1 MKISI
6 KNGAVTLAGNN
17 ILEQID
23 FEIKDNE
30 HIAIVGR
37 NGAGKTTFLKAL
49 IDPDLLEE
57 GIGEEK
63 LQITK
68 IGNPHIGYLKQ
79 IEFDD
84 ESVTLLS
91 EIRSSFSS
99 LVAMEEKLNRYVEMI
114 NKKTDDKLI
123 NEYTNLQEQFKL
135 LGGYSYQKEYE
146 VMIHKFGFN
155 ESDKEKAISTFS
167 GGQKTK
173 IALMKLL
180 LSKPDVLLLDE
191 PTNHL
196 DISTIEWLEEYL
208 RKYKGSFIVVS
219 HDRMFI
225 NNTCSIIYDIE
236 YGKMSRYVGN
246 YEFYER
252 EKQRR
257 YERMLSDYEFQQKE
271 IKRLTAIYE
280 RFRFKPSKAGL
291 AMSRLHQ
298 LEKMEIIEKPNKI
311 DMNTFKT
318 NLKEMETSVKT
329 VLTAEDLQI
338 GYDIPLATLN
348 LSITRGK
355 KIGIIGANGIG
366 KSTLLKTLHGIIE
379 PISGSVSYGLRVN
392 PGYFDQ
398 SLAFLSKDHTV
409 LEEFRNFHPE
419 LEETKCRQALG
430 SFLFKGEDVYK
441 SLSVLS
447 GGEKVRLQ
455 LCKILYNKPNFLI
468 LDEPTNHM
476 DIVGKEHLEN
486 ILEEYEGTL
495 IFVSH
500 DRYFVKKIANQLLVF
515 DANGTTFYPY
525 GYEEYKR
532 GQENKEEKQ
541 PEPREKKQKKEPSQE
556 VKSPSVNLYTLR
568 KEVNKLEQEIIRLET
583 KKEEY
588 NQEFLKNDVINDYQ
602 KANALQEKIKELET
616 SLTLNYQ
623 KWEELTDLILTSKK
637 DAN

>member
-6 KNGAVTLAGNN
+6 KNGAVTLAGNT
-17 ILEQID
+17 ILENID

-49 IDPDLLEE
+49 VDHDLLEE

-63 LQITK
+63 FQVIEIEK
-68 IGNPHIGYLKQ
+68 PHIGYLKQ
-79 IEFDD
+79 IEFED

-91 EIRSSFSS
+91 EVRSSFAS
-99 LVAMEEKLNRYVEMI
+99 LVSMEEKLSQYVLKI
-114 NKKTDDKLI
+114 NEKADNKLI
-123 NEYTNLQEQFKL
+123 AEYTNLQEQFKL

-146 VMIHKFGFN
+146 VMIHKFGFT
-155 ESDKEKAISTFS
+155 EEDKERPISTFS

-180 LSKPDVLLLDE
+180 LSKPDILLLDE

-196 DISTIEWLEEYL
+196 DISAIEWLEEYL
-208 RKYKGSFIVVS
+208 RKYKGAFIIVS

-236 YGKMSRYVGN
+236 YGKMSRYVGT
-246 YEFYER
+246 YEFYEQ

-257 YERMLSDYEFQQKE
+257 YERMVSDYEFQQKE

-298 LEKMEIIEKPNKI
+298 LEKMDILEKPNKI

-318 NLKEMETSVKT
+318 NLKEMEPSVKT
-329 VLTAEDLQI
+329 VLTAEDLEI
-338 GYDIPLATLN
+338 GYDHPLAK
-348 LSITRGK
+348 LSLTIMRGK
-355 KIGIIGANGIG
+355 KIGVIGANGIG
-366 KSTLLKTLHGIIE
+366 KSTLLKTLHGLIE
-379 PISGSVSYGLRVN
+379 PLSGSISYGLRVN

-398 SLAFLSKDHTV
+398 SLAFLSKEHTV
-409 LEEFRNFHPE
+409 LEEFREYHPE

-441 SLSVLS
+441 TISVLS

-476 DIVGKEHLEN
+476 DIVGKEHLES

-515 DANGTTFYPY
+515 DENGVTFYPY

-532 GQENKEEKQ
+532 EVKKEE
-541 PEPREKKQKKEPSQE
+541 EKPKNEKIQKKETNAPKIE
-556 VKSPSVNLYTLR
+556 TPSVNLYTLR
-568 KEVNKLEQEIIRLET
+568 KDLNKVEQEITHLET
-583 KKEEY
+583 KKCEY
-588 NQEFLKNDVINDYQ
+588 NQEFLKSDVASDYQ
-602 KANALQEKIKELET
+602 KANALQEKINEIENQL
-616 SLTLNYQ
+616 LIQYQ
-623 KWEELTDLILTSKK
+623 KWEELTDMILSCKK